1 MLSITISNLPNPP
14 SVLITETRIKKN
26 YNLNLKNMKSKFTS
40 KILLLSLLGIIISIT
55 GCKKDDEIPFNEI
68 PTISAVT
75 PAEGTVSTEL
85 TIKGTNFMEGLTV
98 YVGDVPCSN
107 VEVSSATI
115 IYAKVPSGIPAN
127 TFLPV
132 KVANTGGGNTEYKDA
147 FKAIDPVLSFVNSA
161 TQPSGNAG
169 STVILEGRAFGDL
182 QGEGDVLFSDGS
194 GGTIPAVIAAA
205 DDWTDE
211 FIVTTVP
218 GGAADGPVVVKTEIG
233 TSNEM
238 EFKVTTAATFSPST
252 INWTETTALPLAV
265 SGHKALS
272 LSIENVDII
281 TRYVFV
287 SGGRDGDGAAS
298 DQVIKGMIN
307 ADGTISSW
315 EPVSSLPGPLSF
327 HASVTATPFNSRVD
341 GSGYL
346 FTIGGKNADGTTISG
361 VSAAALN
368 SDGTLQSW
376 SAARAL
382 PEPLHSAGA
391 VIFRSTIYVA
401 GGATTGNNPVPRV
414 YKASIKENGQLG
426 EWESLPELPEGIA
439 YHGFVSFGGY
449 LYTVGGDTGNV
460 TPYQGSQGTGI
471 KEIFYARINLRTG
484 DIGEWTENPN
494 SIGKER
500 SKHSTLVLGG
510 NMFISSGLYSGL
522 SGNVG
527 GSSENAYASIN
538 ADGTISSFNGAT
550 GSNTLFSRGGSN
562 LFNQSGISYIDSDG
576 VAHVMIL
583 GGAKVGSPDTKLDK
597 VLFY

>member
-1 MLSITISNLPNPP
+1 M
-14 SVLITETRIKKN
+14 
-26 YNLNLKNMKSKFTS
+26 
-40 KILLLSLLGIIISIT
+40 GIIISFT
-55 GCKKDDEIPFNEI
+55 GCKKDEDIPLSEI
-68 PTISAVT
+68 PTVSAVT

-85 TIKGTNFMEGLTV
+85 TIEGTNFMGGITV
-98 YVGDVPCSN
+98 YVGDFPCSH
-107 VEVSSATI
+107 VEVSSSTV

-127 TFLPV
+127 TLLPV
-132 KVANTGGGNTEYKDA
+132 KVVNPSGGDAVHKDA

-161 TQPSGNAG
+161 TKPSGNHG

-182 QGEGDVLFSDGS
+182 QGEGEVLFSDGT
-194 GGTIPAVIAAA
+194 GGTIAAVIEDD

-218 GGAADGPVVVKTEIG
+218 SNAADGPVVITTEIG
-233 TSNEM
+233 TSNEI
-238 EFKVTTAATFSPST
+238 EFKVTTAATFSPSV

-265 SGHKALS
+265 SGHKSSS
-272 LSIENVDII
+272 LPIADDDEII
-281 TRYVFV
+281 SQYVFV
-287 SGGRDGDGAAS
+287 TGGRDNDGAAS
-298 DQVIKGMIN
+298 DQVISGVIN
-307 ADGTISSW
+307 IDGSISSW
-315 EPVSSLPGPLSF
+315 NSQTSLPAPRSF
-327 HASVTATPFNSRVD
+327 HALVAATPFNSRVG

-346 FTIGGKNADGTTISG
+346 FVLGGINDEGGAISG
-361 VSAAALN
+361 VSVAALN
-368 SDGTLQSW
+368 NDGSLQGW

-401 GGATTGNNPVPRV
+401 GGADTENNPVSKV
-414 YKASIKENGQLG
+414 YKARITEEGQLE
-426 EWESLPELPEGIA
+426 EWETLPELPVSIA

-449 LYTVGGDTGNV
+449 LYTVGGETGEAA
-460 TPYQGSQGTGI
+460 PDQGSQVNATDD
-471 KEIFYARINLRTG
+471 IFYSRINLRTG
-484 DIGEWTENPN
+484 EIGEWTVNPN
-494 SIGKER
+494 SLGKQR

-510 NMFISSGLYSGL
+510 NIFVSSGLYSGL

-527 GSSENAYASIN
+527 GSSENSYASIN
-538 ADGTISSFNGAT
+538 SDGTIGTFAGAT
-550 GSNTLFSRGGSN
+550 GSQTIFNTGKSN